1 MKKVILTAA
10 FSLVGVIAVSAQ
22 QSTPLE
28 KPQETTSNQSAV
40 QYDEGQPRV
49 QNVKGQDPIQPV
61 EGQSEATEP
70 QTAKKAELNS
80 KMQKHWNDMK
90 KKLNLSPDQEEKIKV
105 LYENQAL
112 EAKKIM
118 DPNNKVDKEK
128 MKQEMKAWQE
138 QTEVEMQKILS
149 PEQYK
154 LKSMMD
160 KKSAKLEKKKSALL
174 K

>member
-28 KPQETTSNQSAV
+28 KPQDSV
-40 QYDEGQPRV
+40 QYTEVQAPR
-49 QNVKGQDPIQPV
+49 QPV
-61 EGQSEATEP
+61 EGQPEATEL

-105 LYENQAL
+105 LYENQSL
-112 EAKKIM
+112 
-118 DPNNKVDKEK
+118 
-128 MKQEMKAWQE
+128 
-138 QTEVEMQKILS
+138 
-149 PEQYK
+149 
-154 LKSMMD
+154 
-160 KKSAKLEKKKSALL
+160 
-174 K
+174 

>member
-28 KPQETTSNQSAV
+28 KPQDSV
-40 QYDEGQPRV
+40 QYTEVQAPR
-49 QNVKGQDPIQPV
+49 QPV
-61 EGQSEATEP
+61 EDQPEATEL

-118 DPNNKVDKEK
+118 DPNNQVDKEK

>member
-1 MKKVILTAA
+1 MKKVI
-10 FSLVGVIAVSAQ
+10 FSLMLMG
-22 QSTPLE
+22 STGMVFS
-28 KPQETTSNQSAV
+28 QATT
-40 QYDEGQPRV
+40 EL
-49 QNVKGQDPIQPV
+49 
-61 EGQSEATEP
+61 

-90 KKLNLSPDQEEKIKV
+90 KELNLSPDQEEKIKV
-105 LYENQAL
+105 LHENEAL
-112 EAKKIM
+112 EMKQM
-118 DPNNKVDKEK
+118 MSSNNQVDKEK
-128 MKQEMKAWQE
+128 MKQEMKARHE

-149 PEQYK
+149 PEQYSK

>member
-1 MKKVILTAA
+1 MKKVIFSLMLMGSTGMA
-10 FSLVGVIAVSAQ
+10 FSQA
-22 QSTPLE
+22 
-28 KPQETTSNQSAV
+28 TT
-40 QYDEGQPRV
+40 EL
-49 QNVKGQDPIQPV
+49 
-61 EGQSEATEP
+61 

-90 KKLNLSPDQEEKIKV
+90 KELNLSPDQEEKIKV
-105 LYENQAL
+105 LHENEAL
-112 EAKKIM
+112 EMKQM
-118 DPNNKVDKEK
+118 MSSNNQVDKEK
-128 MKQEMKAWQE
+128 MKQEMKARHE

>member
-28 KPQETTSNQSAV
+28 KPQDSV
-40 QYDEGQPRV
+40 QYTEVQAPR
-49 QNVKGQDPIQPV
+49 QPV
-61 EGQSEATEP
+61 EGQPEATEL